1 MGTRRRVGDLQGM
14 AQTAT
19 AGTLQRVRERVDKLC
34 REVLHKTPAEANEL
48 TQEYLKFMQLKV
60 EHGYLE
66 PGVGLAPSPQIDEV
80 WHAHVLDTRSYQVF
94 QQVLL
99 PGGGRIHHNPILSEQ
114 PDYEQRL
121 AHTLNLYLATFG
133 GETPPPSIWGDD
145 DGAVKKVLVRT
156 FWAREGAGDCYLG
169 EDLQTGFGEYGPD
182 DGDYQFYG
190 YGTQTV
196 GDFREALVQH
206 LQQQRLAGLAGAGAV
221 RTMLF
226 SLSKDGYV
234 VNASPL
240 SKTRWWED
248 QEVVLVI
255 FKVPQAPSQVP
266 QAPAPAWSRR
276 LVTFVNAAGTELAP
290 NGIHAAPGT
299 LLRALLPSTW
309 PDGSVLSLQNVDL
322 AVQGPRASDVH
333 QASLCDT
340 VAKWNSVQVVIIW
353 DRPELRGGFMDPSL
367 RIVVKCL
374 NAPLR
379 ITCVWSGAESMNDTP
394 PRFFH
399 PTDTVL
405 DVYRHCKK
413 LRPDRCFPRLSRME
427 VLELTAS
434 RDLLLDGRN
443 LTAQAA
449 LSSTLA
455 HLALPPECTLVVAR
469 AASYSRM
476 TITVKQ
482 LTGQQTEFSVMPTW
496 CVLPYLLLMFT
507 TPEMLGRL
515 CNLKVC
521 YNRST
526 YLSAQMTLLS
536 QHVCC
541 LL

>member
-367 RIVVKCL
+367 RIV
-374 NAPLR
+374 
-379 ITCVWSGAESMNDTP
+379 
-394 PRFFH
+394 
-399 PTDTVL
+399 
-405 DVYRHCKK
+405 K

-496 CVLPYLLLMFT
+496 TTEDVKQQVHVKCNIPVSQQRLLFAGKRLEDTRALVSYNIVVGSTVHLARALP
-507 TPEMLGRL
+507 G
-515 CNLKVC
+515 C
-521 YNRST
+521 
-526 YLSAQMTLLS
+526 
-536 QHVCC
+536 
-541 LL
+541 

>member
-1 MGTRRRVGDLQGM
+1 M

-60 EHGYLE
+60 EHGHLE

-80 WHAHVLDTRSYQVF
+80 WHAHVLDTRSYEVF

-99 PGGGRIHHNPILSEQ
+99 PGGGRIHHNPVLSGQ

-133 GETPPPSIWGDD
+133 GDTPPYSIWSGD
-145 DGAVKKVLVRT
+145 DGAVKQVLVQT
-156 FWAREGAGDCYLG
+156 FWAREGAADFYLG
-169 EDLQTGFGEYGPD
+169 EDPQTGLGEYGPVAHSTCCEAAADSSYAITDFRKHPCWAAHCAD
-182 DGDYQFYG
+182 DGDHQFYG

-226 SLSKDGYV
+226 SLAKDGYV

-240 SKTRWWED
+240 KKTRWWED

-255 FKVPQAPSQVP
+255 FKVPQAP
-266 QAPAPAWSRR
+266 APVSSRR
-276 LVTFVNAAGTELAP
+276 LVTFVNAAGTELVP

-309 PDGSVLSLQNVDL
+309 PDGSVMSLQDVDL
-322 AVQGPRASDVH
+322 AVQGSGVSDVN
-333 QASLCDT
+333 QASMCST
-340 VAKWNSVQVVIIW
+340 VAEWTGFQVVIIW
-353 DRPELRGGFMDPSL
+353 DRPELRGGFIDPGL
-367 RIVVKCL
+367 RIVVSPCCSNL
-374 NAPLR
+374 GGTHLSSASPLR
-379 ITCVWSGAESMNDTP
+379 ITCVWSGAESVNDTP
-394 PRFFH
+394 PRYFH

-434 RDLLLDGRN
+434 RARLDSGAAGAAARVHTRGGTRCQWFQYDDYSEATDRGAN
-443 LTAQAA
+443 RVQRHANVVRLPCVVMRQQAYA
-449 LSSTLA
+449 
-455 HLALPPECTLVVAR
+455 
-469 AASYSRM
+469 M
-476 TITVKQ
+476 
-482 LTGQQTEFSVMPTW
+482 
-496 CVLPYLLLMFT
+496 
-507 TPEMLGRL
+507 
-515 CNLKVC
+515 
-521 YNRST
+521 
-526 YLSAQMTLLS
+526 
-536 QHVCC
+536 
-541 LL
+541 